1 MDPLDARIRCLEMAI
16 DILSDSDEAL
26 TADKVFPVADELWAW
41 ATDGLYQTTEDENE
55 TRQ

>member
-16 DILSDSDEAL
+16 DIISDSDEAL

-41 ATDGLYQTTEDENE
+41 ATDGLYQVAEDENE